1 MTQWAEFRLIVG
13 SNKSN
18 KIMALYKNSN
28 TSYTISSNLTY
39 SDINVLA
46 SRSVHKEVDEGYDQF
61 KVILE

>member
-18 KIMALYKNSN
+18 KIMALYENSN
-28 TSYTISSNLTY
+28 SYTISSISVH

>member
-1 MTQWAEFRLIVG
+1 MSWAEFRLIVG

-18 KIMALYKNSN
+18 KIMALYENSD
-28 TSYTISSNLTY
+28 TSYTISSNLAY

-46 SRSVHKEVDEGYDQF
+46 YRSVHKEVDEGYDQF